1 MGRLLPVE
9 GGRTNGEV
17 SRTVWEG
24 LFVDAQLVPFQE
36 LNVSPTQYEGRWART
51 NMSRVL
57 SSFPRSAVS
66 RLLAN
71 PR

>member
-1 MGRLLPVE
+1 M
-9 GGRTNGEV
+9 
-17 SRTVWEG
+17 TVARSGWEG
-24 LFVDAQLVPFQE
+24 LFVDVQLSPFHE
-36 LNVSPTQYEGRWART
+36 LNVSPTQYDGRWART

-57 SSFPRSAVS
+57 PSFPRSAVS